1 MAAAKSNKK
10 VVDEGIVNAESQA
23 LRIKLKGKILSD
35 TLAKTN
41 PAAVHSGGHASQ
53 MFQNVKID
61 ALLTTG
67 LIEMTT
73 VNPACQVRQR
83 LPEGEVEKPGSI
95 LISRDKLLQLA
106 KEAGSETVDIRDA
119 GNQVQI
125 SVAGTIFRLHK
136 LQGELPEIQA
146 VEDTESFFLK
156 GEEIKRLLKHTLP
169 FADKNQDRLHLNG
182 ILLEKLPEET
192 RAVATDGHRL
202 SLFTLPVAGKG
213 NGQARK
219 VTIPN
224 KIAQLVLNLAS
235 DENDVEIK
243 IGTDVLE
250 LSEPDYCI
258 RAPLLQGEFPDYH
271 NVIPKGVPHIARV
284 NRESLLETLR
294 RIRVVADQVHRG
306 VLLSFEKAELKLKGE
321 NPNVGEAAEAI
332 AAEGAKEIPPV
343 GLDMNYLICAT
354 EVVDDSDILV
364 GITNNIS
371 PVKITGASE
380 NPLIL
385 IMPMRI

>member
-1 MAAAKSNKK
+1 MGAAKGNKK
-10 VVDEGIVNAESQA
+10 VVDEGLVNAESQA
-23 LRIKLKGKILSD
+23 MRIKLKGKILSD

-41 PAAVHSGGHASQ
+41 PASVHSVGHASQ

-61 ALLTTG
+61 ALPTTG
-67 LIEMTT
+67 LIDITT
-73 VNPACQVRQR
+73 ASPACQVRQR

-95 LISRDKLLQLA
+95 LISRDKLQQLA
-106 KEAGSETVDIRDA
+106 REAGSGTVDIRDA
-119 GNQVQI
+119 GSQVQI
-125 SVAGTIFRLHK
+125 SVAGTTFRLHK
-136 LQGELPEIQA
+136 LEGELPETQA
-146 VEDTESFFLK
+146 VEDAESFFLK

-169 FADKNQDRLHLNG
+169 FADKNQDRLYLNG

-202 SLFTLPVAGKG
+202 SLFTLPFAGKG

-250 LSEPDYCI
+250 ISEPDYCI
-258 RAPLLQGEFPDYH
+258 RAPLMHGEFPDYR
-271 NVIPKGVPHIARV
+271 NVIPKSVPHVARV
-284 NRESLLETLR
+284 NRGSLLETLR

-306 VLLSFEKAELKLKGE
+306 VLLSFDKAELKLKGE
-321 NPNVGEAAEAI
+321 NPNIGEAAEAI
-332 AAEGAKEIPPV
+332 TAEAAKEIPPV
-343 GLDMNYLICAT
+343 GIDMNYLICAT
-354 EVVDDSDILV
+354 EVVDDPDIIV
-364 GITNNIS
+364 GVTNDIS

>member
-1 MAAAKSNKK
+1 MAAPKSNKK
-10 VVDEGIVNAESQA
+10 IVDEGAVNPESQA
-23 LRIKLKGKILSD
+23 MRIKIKGKILSD

-41 PAAVHSGGHASQ
+41 PASVHSGGYATQ

-61 ALLTTG
+61 ALPTTG
-67 LIEMTT
+67 LIDITT
-73 VNPACQVRQR
+73 VSPACQVRQR

-106 KEAGSETVDIRDA
+106 REAGSETIDIRDA
-119 GNQVQI
+119 GSQVQV
-125 SVAGTIFRLHK
+125 SVAGATFRLHK
-136 LQGELPEIQA
+136 LQGEFPEIQA
-146 VEDTESFFLK
+146 VEHAESFFLK
-156 GEEIKRLLKHTLP
+156 GEEIRRLLKHTLP
-169 FADKNQDRLHLNG
+169 FADTNQDRLHLNG

-202 SLFTLPVAGKG
+202 SLFTLPCTGKEKI
-213 NGQARK
+213 QAQR

-243 IGTDVLE
+243 LGTDVLE
-250 LSEPDYCI
+250 ISESDYSI
-258 RAPLLQGEFPDYH
+258 RAPLMHGEFPDYR
-271 NVIPKGVPHIARV
+271 NVIPKNLPYAARL
-284 NRESLLETLR
+284 NRETFLETLR
-294 RIRVVADQVHRG
+294 RITLVTDQVHRG

-321 NPNVGEAAEAI
+321 NPNIGEAAEAI
-332 AAEGAKEIPPV
+332 AADAAKEIPPV
-343 GLDMNYLICAT
+343 GMDMNYLICAT
-354 EVVDDSDILV
+354 EVVDDPDIVL
-364 GITNNIS
+364 GITNDIS

-385 IMPMRI
+385 IMPMRL